1 MSDSPLIEFAAESHP
16 GNRYQHNEDSLGW
29 SEEAGVWLVADG
41 MGGHACGD
49 VASQTA
55 KQALL
60 QAVATGDRSVDIP
73 LTQLISQAHDAVVA
87 EGVRRSAENMG
98 STVVVVRVRGGTAQ
112 VGWCGDSR
120 VYLWRDSEL
129 VRVTRDHSL
138 LEQLLE
144 SGVVEPAEAFGH
156 PQKHVL
162 VQALGITNPSP
173 VPVQLDLELANEDM
187 LLLCS
192 DGLHDELRD
201 EDISSLLTANPEPG
215 EVVAAL
221 VRRVLEGP
229 ARDNISIVCLKVKEL
244 DEALISQPPLSVAQ
258 LRERFERIPGRRFD
272 SMSTPV
278 ATSSAS
284 PPARSGG
291 SSNRPPV
298 MAAPKI
304 ALPIAKEN
312 KNRLSAFDRD
322 LLVAIGV
329 VGALV
334 ALLLWAS

>member
-1 MSDSPLIEFAAESHP
+1 MSDLPLIEFAAETHP
-16 GNRYQHNEDSLGW
+16 GNRYRHNEDSLGW

-49 VASQTA
+49 VASRVA
-55 KQALL
+55 KQALI
-60 QAVATGDRSVDIP
+60 QALHKDDYSVDLP
-73 LTQLISQAHDAVVA
+73 LTQLIDQAHDAVLA
-87 EGVRRSAENMG
+87 EGIRRSAENMG
-98 STVVVVRVRGGTAQ
+98 STIVVVRLQGARAQ

-120 VYLWRDSEL
+120 VYLWRDTEL
-129 VRVTRDHSL
+129 VRLTRDHSL

-162 VQALGITNPSP
+162 VQALGIANPPP
-173 VPVQLDLELANEDM
+173 VPAQLDVELANEDL

-201 EDISSLLTANPEPG
+201 EDIGALLAANQEPSAA
-215 EVVAAL
+215 VTAL
-221 VRRVLEGP
+221 VKRVLEGP
-229 ARDNISIVCLKVKEL
+229 ARDNVSVVCLRVKEL
-244 DEALISQPPLSVAQ
+244 DESLIAQPPLSVAQ
-258 LRERFERIPGRRFD
+258 LRERFEQRPGPHADAPRIPAAE
-272 SMSTPV
+272 PV
-278 ATSSAS
+278 AAA
-284 PPARSGG
+284 PA
-291 SSNRPPV
+291 

-304 ALPIAKEN
+304 ALPVAQEKKAWLTE
-312 KNRLSAFDRD
+312 FDRD
-322 LLVAIGV
+322 LLIAIGV